1 MNRRDFLQ
9 ALSIAAGG
17 LAIPGCAPSSG
28 WIAGAGAVDRRAR
41 VARHS
46 PVIRSF
52 DPWAPLSVGN
62 GGFAFTADA
71 TGLQTFPAAYRE
83 LPLATQ
89 AEWGWHSFP
98 NPSGF
103 RLADALEEYDAHGRM
118 VPYASRQSGPAGS
131 WLRENPHRLSL
142 ARVGLDLRRP
152 DGAPAL
158 PADLADVEQRLD
170 LWTGTIDSR
179 FTHAERPVRVRS
191 WAHPD
196 RDLLAV
202 RVEAAGIPADRLA
215 LLVAFAYGAAVH
227 SGDPSDWTQPA
238 EHRTDLAN
246 RSATGATWRRTL
258 DETRYAARGAWSPN
272 LRLVQT
278 GPHFY
283 RLEPVGDGPLEL
295 VIDFSRAE
303 NGGALPSVDEVRA
316 ASEAHW
322 ESFWSEGG
330 VLDLSDSTDPRAPE
344 LERRIVLSEYLT
356 AIQCAGTIPP
366 QETGE
371 TFNSWFGKFHLEM
384 HWWHAAHFSLWGRT
398 PLLERSFPWYRSVLA
413 KARETARMQ
422 GYAGARWPKM
432 VGPAGRE
439 SPSGVGVF
447 LIWQQP
453 HPIYLAEL
461 AYLARPERRLLDEMA
476 EVVFATADFMASYP
490 FWDERTS
497 RYILGPP
504 LIPAQELHPARTTF
518 NPTFEL
524 AYWEWGLRT
533 AQEWRRR
540 LGLPPKPEW
549 ERVASRLSPLPMRDG
564 LYLNAESDP
573 ETWTKVEQRRDHPTV
588 LGAYGFVASPR
599 VDREAMR
606 RTLHRVMSD
615 WQWPETWGWDYGL
628 TALTAARLGEPE
640 IAVDALL
647 LDTPKNRYLP
657 NGHNYQRP
665 GLSIYLPGNGAL
677 LAASA
682 HMAASGSGFPR
693 NGWRPRWEGLRQL
706 P

>member
-9 ALSIAAGG
+9 ALSVAAGG
-17 LAIPGCAPSSG
+17 LALPGCALPHG
-28 WIAGAGAVDRRAR
+28 VLGGGIDRHAR

-46 PVIRSF
+46 PVVRSF
-52 DPWAPLSVGN
+52 DPWSPLSVGN

-71 TGLQTFPAAYRE
+71 TGLQTFPEAYTE

-89 AEWGWHSFP
+89 AEWGWHSFANP
-98 NPSGF
+98 NGY
-103 RLADALEEYDAHGRM
+103 RLEDAMEEYDAHGRM
-118 VPYASRQSGPAGS
+118 VKYASRQSGPAGS

-142 ARVGLDLRRP
+142 GRIGLDLRRA
-152 DGAPAL
+152 DGTAARPS
-158 PADLADVEQRLD
+158 DVTGVEQRLD

-179 FTHAERPVRVRS
+179 FTHAGRPVRVRT
-191 WAHPD
+191 WAHPT
-196 RDLLAV
+196 RDLIAV
-202 RVEAAGIPADRLA
+202 RVEASDLPPELLA
-215 LLVAFAYGAAVH
+215 LRVAFPYANPVH
-227 SGDPSDWTQPA
+227 TGDPSDWTHPEA
-238 EHRTDLAN
+238 HRTELEG
-246 RSATGATWRRTL
+246 RGATGVTWRRTL
-258 DETRYAARGAWSPN
+258 GETRYAARGSWSSN
-272 LRLVQT
+272 LRLAQT
-278 GPHFY
+278 AAHDF
-283 RLEPVGDGPLEL
+283 RLEPSGAGPLEL
-295 VIDFSRAE
+295 VIDFSKEPTA
-303 NGGALPSVDEVRA
+303 GALPTVDEVQRA
-316 ASEAHW
+316 TAEHW
-322 ESFWSEGG
+322 ERFWSGGG
-330 VLDLSDSTDPRAPE
+330 VLDLSESTDPRAAE

-384 HWWHAAHFSLWGRT
+384 HWWHAAHFALWGRA
-398 PLLERSFPWYRSVLA
+398 PMLERSFPWYREILPR
-413 KARETARMQ
+413 ARETARMQ

-453 HPIYLAEL
+453 HSIYMAEL
-461 AYLARPERRLLDEMA
+461 AYLARPDRRLLEEMS
-476 EVVFATADFMASYP
+476 EVVFETADFMASYP
-490 FWDERTS
+490 FHDEHAG
-497 RYILGPP
+497 RYVLGPP

-524 AYWEWGLRT
+524 AYWAWGLQT

-549 ERVASRLSPLPMRDG
+549 DRVASGLSPLPMKDG
-564 LYLNAESDP
+564 LYLNAESDQ
-573 ETWTKVEQRRDHPTV
+573 ETWTNLDKRRDHPT
-588 LGAYGFVASPR
+588 LLAAYGFVASPR

-606 RTLHRVMSD
+606 RTLKRVMSD
-615 WQWPETWGWDYGL
+615 WQWPETWGWDYGN

-665 GLSIYLPGNGAL
+665 GLTIYLPGNGSL
-677 LAASA
+677 LAATA
-682 HMAASGSGFPR
+682 HMAASGQFPAA
-693 NGWRPRWEGLRQL
+693 GWRPRWEGLRAL